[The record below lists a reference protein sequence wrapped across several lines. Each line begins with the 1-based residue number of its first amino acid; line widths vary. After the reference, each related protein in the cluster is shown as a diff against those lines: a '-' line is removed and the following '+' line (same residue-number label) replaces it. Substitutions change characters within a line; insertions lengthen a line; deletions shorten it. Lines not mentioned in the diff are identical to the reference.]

1 MKINNKEFAVQMNGF
16 PKWDIGA
23 PMPRIYFAGIHL
35 FLSYFPAKS
44 EEDKITNCIA
54 LDSENDHP
62 KFYQIVVEFKGV
74 NSYRLLGVNDEVSH
88 GHPLYKKGLRLYE
101 AHIIE
106 NSSWINELNKIHQV
120 HQDYNHEHWR
130 SLKHYLLYFHDE
142 MIEVVTRDFK
152 VKTYYAS
159 TLALSQLI
167 NQQIETSLFSE

>member
-1 MKINNKEFAVQMNGF
+1 MVILSSS
-16 PKWDIGA
+16 DL
-23 PMPRIYFAGIHL
+23 AGK
-35 FLSYFPAKS
+35 Y
-44 EEDKITNCIA
+44 D
-54 LDSENDHP
+54 
-62 KFYQIVVEFKGV
+62 
-74 NSYRLLGVNDEVSH
+74 
-88 GHPLYKKGLRLYE
+88 KKGLRLYE